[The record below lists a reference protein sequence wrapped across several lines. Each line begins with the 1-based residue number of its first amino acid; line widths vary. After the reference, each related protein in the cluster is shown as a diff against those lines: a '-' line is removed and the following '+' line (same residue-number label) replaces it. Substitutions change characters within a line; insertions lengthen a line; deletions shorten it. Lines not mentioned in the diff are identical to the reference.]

1 MGLGNEKRAQLVE
14 TLLSKAKQC
23 KKIGIQNPDVQNVKA
38 ALASYTQLNGHL
50 EFDASLFG
58 ENKARFI

>member
-1 MGLGNEKRAQLVE
+1 LVE